1 VAPQP
6 TTSAATRIEM
16 EIRPYA
22 ITSTP
27 DPSISD
33 SGSTFDASSH
43 HSRHPIG
50 SPHFAALP
58 HQVACASSFY
68 LYTSRLTPGLPQGR
82 RTTWRAARAIQ
93 GAAREA
99 LGLGLGLMPLHL
111 EVPGKTDGPVIPDQP
126 LRAVMPGEFVAAFP
140 ATVLDAP
147 ALRYCPSRWPTATAM
162 QSGS

>member
-68 LYTSRLTPGLPQGR
+68 LYAEP
-82 RTTWRAARAIQ
+82 I
-93 GAAREA
+93 
-99 LGLGLGLMPLHL
+99 
-111 EVPGKTDGPVIPDQP
+111 D
-126 LRAVMPGEFVAAFP
+126 
-140 ATVLDAP
+140 
-147 ALRYCPSRWPTATAM
+147 
-162 QSGS
+162 SGSSARPTHYLESGASDSRSCARSTGCLV